1 MTIEE
6 ASEKYCIPIK
16 ILKEYPTEIL
26 TYDFFIFFY
35 WLLIKK
41 DF

>member
-16 ILKEYPTEIL
+16 ILKEYEVWNL
-26 TYDFFIFFY
+26 QNR
-35 WLLIKK
+35 KK
-41 DF
+41 SYGRMAL

>member
-16 ILKEYPTEIL
+16 ILKEYEKSYGRMAL
-26 TYDFFIFFY
+26 
-35 WLLIKK
+35 
-41 DF
+41 